1 MQCNVECRLPEED
14 VILKEPPLESPPSEG
29 ARIYCIF
36 FRGARIYCIFFYKFS
51 KKVNNATAT
60 YRVGKKGLTTHLFC
74 MVHVL

>member
-1 MQCNVECRLPEED
+1 M
-14 VILKEPPLESPPSEG
+14 SPPPQRGHAYIAYSPE
-29 ARIYCIF
+29 
-36 FRGARIYCIFFYKFS
+36 GARIYCIFFYKFS